1 MYLPSARGKWT
12 LFPVLSQPMKKALLP
27 FPSGLIALCGAV
39 VLLTSSCISSVSTPS
54 SSEQE
59 ATVSSE
65 ADSKAS
71 PGSPYRKS
79 LISLDS
85 GSSNPL
91 DRGLERE
98 RGKGQATAPVRESNV
113 IRDKPRAYTGDLPY
127 IAVCYARK
135 NSDQVYPCI
144 AQWQSAGYRVWYDEG
159 IPLGVN
165 WEDEVARRLA
175 KADQVVFFLSQ
186 DTMKSHWTRRELSY
200 SLNKKK
206 EVLPLLLEK
215 TDIPDGWAFL
225 LNPIQFI
232 ELHRLSPERREEVLK
247 TALASKARASTL
259 RPYLRR

>member
-1 MYLPSARGKWT
+1 
-12 LFPVLSQPMKKALLP
+12 MKKSLLL

-39 VLLTSSCISSVSTPS
+39 VLLISSCISPVSPPS
-54 SSEQE
+54 GRES
-59 ATVSSE
+59 TVSCE
-65 ADSKAS
+65 TDSKAS
-71 PGSPYRKS
+71 PDSADRKS
-79 LISLDS
+79 LISLDYGQENEVES
-85 GSSNPL
+85 
-91 DRGLERE
+91 RGVKEPE
-98 RGKGQATAPVRESNV
+98 KV
-113 IRDKPRAYTGDLPY
+113 IVGNRNILNDKPRAYTGDLPY

-135 NSDQVYPCI
+135 NSEQVYPCI

-159 IPLGVN
+159 ISLGVN

-175 KADQVVFFLSQ
+175 KAEQVVFFLSQ

-232 ELHRLSPERREEVLK
+232 ELYRLSPERRDEVLK
-247 TALASKARASTL
+247 TALTSKARASTL
-259 RPYLRR
+259 RSFLRR

>member
-12 LFPVLSQPMKKALLP
+12 LFPVLSQAMKKALLP
-27 FPSGLIALCGAV
+27 FSSGLIALCGAV
-39 VLLTSSCISSVSTPS
+39 VLLSTSCISRVSSPWEHES
-54 SSEQE
+54 
-59 ATVSSE
+59 AVRSE
-65 ADSKAS
+65 ADSKVFPDS
-71 PGSPYRKS
+71 SDKKS
-79 LISLDS
+79 LI
-85 GSSNPL
+85 NP
-91 DRGLERE
+91 DTEQE
-98 RGKGQATAPVRESNV
+98 NANV
-113 IRDKPRAYTGDLPY
+113 MRDKPRAYTGDLPY

-135 NSDQVYPCI
+135 DSDQVYPCI

-175 KADQVVFFLSQ
+175 KAEQVVFFLSQ

-200 SLNKKK
+200 SLNKQK

-247 TALASKARASTL
+247 TALTSKARAATL

>member
-1 MYLPSARGKWT
+1 MEKT
-12 LFPVLSQPMKKALLP
+12 LLP
-27 FPSGLIALCGAV
+27 FPFGLIALCGVA
-39 VLLTSSCISSVSTPS
+39 LLSASSCISPVSSP
-54 SSEQE
+54 SEQE
-59 ATVSSE
+59 HAVSSE
-65 ADSKAS
+65 ADSKALSSS
-71 PGSPYRKS
+71 PDRKS

-85 GSSNPL
+85 GQESTP
-91 DRGLERE
+91 
-98 RGKGQATAPVRESNV
+98 ATVPNV
-113 IRDKPRAYTGDLPY
+113 MRDKPSAYTGDLPY

-175 KADQVVFFLSQ
+175 KAEQVVFFLSQ

-232 ELHRLSPERREEVLK
+232 ELHRLSPERREAVLK
-247 TALASKARASTL
+247 TALTSKARASTL
-259 RPYLRR
+259 RPFLRR